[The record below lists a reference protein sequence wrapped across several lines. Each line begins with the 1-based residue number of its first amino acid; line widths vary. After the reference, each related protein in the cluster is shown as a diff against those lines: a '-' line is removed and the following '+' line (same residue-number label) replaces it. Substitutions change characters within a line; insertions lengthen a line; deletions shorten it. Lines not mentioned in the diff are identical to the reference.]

1 MGTIKENYMAST
13 KEVLALSVELAD
25 VMLRNGGEIYRIE
38 DTVIHILKAYN
49 VESFDV
55 YVLSNGI
62 FASANEDKEDSCSMI
77 RHVPLGSVNLA
88 KIAYLNQ
95 VARDLCSHNCTIEEG
110 WERVE
115 KAKNL
120 PPYANDVQVF
130 FCGLGSACYAYLFG
144 GAWIDFGFAF
154 IVGVLEQIFLF
165 FLTKHRISRFL
176 RNVFA
181 SIFVAACSILIL
193 STGLPV
199 LHDKIIIGAIMPL
212 VPGITFTTSI
222 RDFHNGD
229 YLSGTIHL
237 IDALSTALCIAV
249 GICLTFAV
257 YGYLGGGAF

>member
-1 MGTIKENYMAST
+1 MTNAKEI
-13 KEVLALSVELAD
+13 LALSVEIAD

-38 DTVIHILKAYN
+38 DTVIHILKAHN
-49 VESFDV
+49 IESFDV

-88 KIAYLNQ
+88 KISYLNQ
-95 VARDLCSHNCTIEEG
+95 LARDLCSHSCTIEEG

-120 PPYANDVQVF
+120 PNYSNRLLVF
-130 FCGLGSACYAYLFG
+130 FCGLGSACYAFLFG
-144 GAWIDFGFAF
+144 GGLLDFGFAF
-154 IVGVLEQIFLF
+154 LIGLFEQVFLI
-165 FLTKHRISRFL
+165 TMEKRKVSRFL
-176 RNVFA
+176 RNVFT
-181 SIFVAACSILIL
+181 SFFVASLSILVVM
-193 STGLPV
+193 TGLPV
-199 LHDKIIIGAIMPL
+199 LQDKIIIGTIMPL

-237 IDALSTALCIAV
+237 IDALLTALCIAV
-249 GICLTFAV
+249 GICLPMFLFNYV
-257 YGYLGGGAF
+257 KGGALLP

>member
-1 MGTIKENYMAST
+1 MAAT
-13 KEVLALSVELAD
+13 KEVLALAVELAD

-62 FASANEDKEDSCSMI
+62 FASANEDKDDACSMI

-95 VARDLCSHNCTIEEG
+95 LARDLCTHNCTINEG
-110 WERVE
+110 WERIKE
-115 KAKNL
+115 AKNL
-120 PPYANDVQVF
+120 PSYSNSIQTF
-130 FCGLGSACYAYLFG
+130 FCGLGSACYAFIFG
-144 GAWIDFGFAF
+144 GGLLDFGFAF
-154 IVGVLEQIFLF
+154 FIGLLEQIVLIYLANHKF
-165 FLTKHRISRFL
+165 SRFL

-181 SIFVAACSILIL
+181 SMFVSACSILVL
-193 STGLPV
+193 QTGLPV
-199 LHDKIIIGAIMPL
+199 LQDKIIIGAIMPL

-237 IDALSTALCIAV
+237 IDALLTALCIAV
-249 GICLTFAV
+249 GIIIPMAIFEFF
-257 YGYLGGGAF
+257 GGGVLLP